1 MKNKIVTEELIL
13 KYMNEGKKPFEPTEI
28 KGIKVVQDINEAKNA
43 VLNGK
48 TVTRYEFGDSL
59 EPFVHSGEY
68 LILKPIDDKTSF
80 KIGDIV
86 LCKCCGYLMT
96 HMIVD
101 ILSCEHNGKNITNYL
116 IGNGKNTSIFG
127 FSNEIYAK
135 CYPFGDKLEDRE
147 FVEFK

>member
-1 MKNKIVTEELIL
+1 MENKIVTEELIL
-13 KYMNEGKKPFEPTEI
+13 KYMNEGKKLFEPTVI
-28 KGIKVVQDINEAKNA
+28 KGIKVVQDINEAKKA
-43 VLNGK
+43 VLNGE

-68 LILKPIDDKTSF
+68 LILKPIDDETAL

-101 ILSCEHNGKNITNYL
+101 ILSYENNGKNITNYL

-135 CYPFGDKLEDRE
+135 CSSFGDKLEDRE